1 MDRRDF
7 LKTIGAASLIPV
19 MPVYADTPDLKA
31 WFQKNFNCHY
41 GQPGPYVVDDTTD
54 EPYRYKTFAVGVT
67 DSTEY
72 EAEKRLSQYFIDKF
86 TPISKGCP
94 KLYWRVEPQF
104 AEIPVIEW
112 GETWMTA
119 EEAEDGMRDGKFLK
133 NVGRKVGLSG
143 FEVSDL
149 QEVQK
154 PENVE
159 FDFDTGSYKYVL
171 EKHIVH
177 RMRFR
182 LAIPSRNEQ
191 LLAFAKAEG
200 ELMENI

>member
-1 MDRRDF
+1 MERRDF

-19 MPVYADTPDLKA
+19 MPVRADTPDLKT
-31 WFQKNFNCHY
+31 WFKQNFDCYH
-41 GQPGPYVVDDTTD
+41 GEPGPYVVDDVTD

-67 DSTEY
+67 DSTEF

-86 TPISKGCP
+86 TPLAKGCP

-119 EEAEDGMRDGKFLK
+119 EEVEDKGNPTEFPK
-133 NVGRKVGLSG
+133 NVEL
-143 FEVSDL
+143 
-149 QEVQK
+149 
-154 PENVE
+154 
-159 FDFDTGSYKYVL
+159 DFDTGSYKYVL

-182 LAIPSRNEQ
+182 LAIPSKNEQ
-191 LLAFAKAEG
+191 LLAFMKIEG